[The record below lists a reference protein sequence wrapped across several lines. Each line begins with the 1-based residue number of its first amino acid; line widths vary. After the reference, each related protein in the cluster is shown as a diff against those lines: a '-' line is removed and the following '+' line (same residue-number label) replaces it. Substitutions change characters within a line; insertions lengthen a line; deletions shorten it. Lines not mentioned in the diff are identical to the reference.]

1 MEDTKVNK
9 GQGRDEYNAYNWQIV
24 LFSSSRA
31 VISLFT
37 ILLTFISYMA
47 AGGTVPGFDADD

>member
-1 MEDTKVNK
+1 MNK